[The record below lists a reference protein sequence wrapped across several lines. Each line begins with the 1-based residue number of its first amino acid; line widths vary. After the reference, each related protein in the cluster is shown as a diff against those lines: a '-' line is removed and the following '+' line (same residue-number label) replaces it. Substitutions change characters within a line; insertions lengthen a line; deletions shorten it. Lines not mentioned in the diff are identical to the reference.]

1 MIRKI
6 VISAAGLGT
15 RLLPITKEI
24 PKEMMPLFLRD
35 KNNGVVVKPLIQ
47 IIFEQFFQ
55 QGLREYCIIVGR
67 QKRIIQDHFM
77 IDEEFLKKIEKKSE
91 YKQDLKNFYSML
103 NKSKIFWAKQSE
115 PKGFGDAVKYSES
128 FVGND
133 DFLVIAGDTLIPKG
147 DKVIKKLMNAKL
159 KGKNDAI
166 LLLKEVPDPRRFGVA
181 VINQT
186 KNKDII
192 TNVEEKPKNPK
203 SNLSIVA
210 LYRFG
215 PSIFKALNEIRSGQK
230 ELQLTDAI
238 QKLIDWG
245 GNVSAIHL
253 NENDRVIDIGTAD
266 SYLETITKFK
276 NA

>member
-1 MIRKI
+1 MIKKI
-6 VISAAGLGT
+6 VMPAAGLGT

-24 PKEMMPLFLRD
+24 PKEMMPLFLQD
-35 KNNGVVVKPLIQ
+35 KEGEISVKPLIQ
-47 IIFEQFFQ
+47 IIYEKFFHFGVQ
-55 QGLREYCIIVGR
+55 EYCLIVGR
-67 QKRIIQDHFM
+67 QKRIIEDHFTS
-77 IDEEFLKKIEKKSE
+77 DREFLKNFRKNSKYRIDLEK
-91 YKQDLKNFYSML
+91 FYCML
-103 NKSKIFWAKQSE
+103 NNTKLFWINQQN
-115 PKGFGDAVKYSES
+115 PNGFGDAVRYSES

-147 DKVIKKLMNAKL
+147 DKVIKKLMNTKL

-186 KNKDII
+186 KNKNII